1 METWTKNKDNR
12 FDIDLKV
19 GEMYEDSLAQILKL
33 GKVEVKT
40 EIDKWRD
47 TGNIAIEIRCYGKK
61 SGLSVT
67 QAEHWAHILSYKG
80 NIKSVLMFP
89 VGELK
94 SIVKRLFSTGDAR
107 LVMGGDN
114 DESEMVLLPLKKIM
128 EVI

>member
-1 METWTKNKDNR
+1 MQAWTKNKDNR

-33 GKVEVKT
+33 GEVKT
-40 EIDKWRD
+40 ERD
-47 TGNIAIEIRCYGKK
+47 IWKTTGNIAIEIRCYGKK

-94 SIVKRLFSTGDAR
+94 SIVKRLFFTGDAR

-128 EVI
+128 EVV